1 MDKRKIEYQKAVHWN
16 VKDLNIF
23 LSPNSMQLL
32 QGTWGQ
38 QISFEKKK
46 KRNKPP
52 SPFPRTL
59 SGTEQLKPVLLKTPH
74 YLLELLLNEHW

>member
-46 KRNKPP
+46 KK
-52 SPFPRTL
+52 
-59 SGTEQLKPVLLKTPH
+59 K
-74 YLLELLLNEHW
+74 

>member
-38 QISFEKKK
+38 QISFEKKN
-46 KRNKPP
+46 NKEIN
-52 SPFPRTL
+52 L
-59 SGTEQLKPVLLKTPH
+59 PVLSLG
-74 YLLELLLNEHW
+74 LCQALNNSSQFSLRLHIICLNYY

>member
-23 LSPNSMQLL
+23 FSPNSMQLL

-38 QISFEKKK
+38 QISFEKKN
-46 KRNKPP
+46 NKEIN
-52 SPFPRTL
+52 L
-59 SGTEQLKPVLLKTPH
+59 PVLSLGLCQALTNSSQFSLSLH
-74 YLLELLLNEHW
+74 IICLNYY